1 MSDLV
6 LHNYFRSSTSVR
18 VRAALNLKG
27 LSYDYVPLSLL
38 KGEQASA
45 EHLALNPSGLVPT
58 LVTPQGALPQSL
70 AILEWL
76 DEVHPE
82 PPLLPADPWGRARV
96 RSLSQIV
103 ALDIHPVN
111 NLRIL
116 QHLEAE
122 FGVDAAG
129 KAAWFRKWA
138 GAGMQALEA
147 RLAAEPETGKF
158 CHGDTVGLADLCL
171 YAQVLNNARFEV
183 DMRNCPTILRIHDN
197 CMAIPALEQATPPYQ
212 PDASTPRL

>member
-1 MSDLV
+1 MSNLQ

-27 LSYDYVPLSLL
+27 LSYDYIPLSLL

-45 EHLALNPSGLVPT
+45 DHLALNPSGLVPT

-82 PPLLPADPWGRARV
+82 PALLPRDAWARARV
-96 RSLSQIV
+96 RSLAHII
-103 ALDIHPVN
+103 ALDVHPVN

-122 FGVDAAG
+122 YGVDAEG
-129 KAAWFRKWA
+129 KAAWFGKWA
-138 GAGMQALEA
+138 HAGMAALEA
-147 RLAAEPETGKF
+147 RLASEPETGTF
-158 CHGDTVGLADLCL
+158 CHGETVGLADLCL
-171 YAQVLNNARFEV
+171 YAQVLNNGRFGVTLE
-183 DMRNCPTILRIHDN
+183 DYPTIARIQDA
-197 CMAIPALEQATPPYQ
+197 CMDIPALEKAAPANQIDAT
-212 PDASTPRL
+212 

>member
-1 MSDLV
+1 MSDLT

-45 EHLALNPSGLVPT
+45 AHLALNPSGLVPT
-58 LVTPQGALPQSL
+58 LVTPQGAFPQSM

-82 PPLLPADPWGRARV
+82 PPLLPHDPWGRARV
-96 RSLSQIV
+96 RSLAQIV
-103 ALDIHPVN
+103 AADIHPVN

-116 QHLEAE
+116 KHLEAE

-129 KAAWFRKWA
+129 KAAWFRNWA
-138 GAGMQALEA
+138 AAGMKALET
-147 RLAAEPETGKF
+147 RLAAEPETGDF

-183 DMRNCPTILRIHDN
+183 DMSPYPVINRIHAN
-197 CMAIPALEQATPPYQ
+197 CMAVPALEQAAPANQ
-212 PDASTPRL
+212 PDAS

>member
-1 MSDLV
+1 MNDLV

-27 LSYDYVPLSLL
+27 LAYDYVPLSLL
-38 KGEQASA
+38 RGEQASA
-45 EHLALNPSGLVPT
+45 DHLALNPSGLVPT
-58 LVTPQGALPQSL
+58 LVTAQGALPQSL

-82 PPLLPADPWGRARV
+82 PALLPSDPWGRARV

-103 ALDIHPVN
+103 AVDIHPVN

-116 QHLEAE
+116 KHLEAE
-122 FGVDAAG
+122 YGVDAAG

-138 GAGMQALEA
+138 GIGMQALET
-147 RLAAEPETGKF
+147 RLATEPETGDF

-171 YAQVLNNARFEV
+171 YAQVLNNARFDV
-183 DMRNCPTILRIHDN
+183 DMSLCPTIIRIHNN
-197 CMAIPALEQATPPYQ
+197 CMAIPALERAAPPNQ
-212 PDASTPRL
+212 PDAI

>member
-1 MSDLV
+1 MTDLT

-18 VRAALNLKG
+18 VRAALNLKV
-27 LSYDYVPLSLL
+27 LAFDYVPLSLL

-76 DEVHPE
+76 DETHPD
-82 PPLLPADPWGRARV
+82 PALLPGDAWGRARV
-96 RSLSQIV
+96 RSLAHIM

-116 QHLEAE
+116 KHLETE
-122 FGVDAAG
+122 YGVDADG
-129 KAAWFRKWA
+129 KAAWFQKWA
-138 GAGMQALEA
+138 GAGMAAIEK
-147 RLAAEPETGKF
+147 RLASEAETGAF

-171 YAQVLNNARFEV
+171 FAQVANNARFDV
-183 DMRNCPTILRIHDN
+183 DMSGYPTILRVHAN
-197 CMAIPALEQATPPYQ
+197 CLEIPALVAALPANQIDAT
-212 PDASTPRL
+212 

>member
-1 MSDLV
+1 MTGFA

-27 LSYDYVPLSLL
+27 LAFDYIPLSLL

-76 DEVHPE
+76 DETHPE
-82 PPLLPADPWGRARV
+82 PPLLPSDPWGRARV
-96 RSLSQIV
+96 RSLAHIV

-111 NLRIL
+111 NLRVL
-116 QHLEAE
+116 KYLEAE
-122 FGVDAAG
+122 FGVDAQG

-138 GAGMQALEA
+138 SAGLDALER
-147 RLAAEPETGKF
+147 RLASEPETGDF
-158 CHGDTVGLADLCL
+158 CHKNKVGMADLCI

-183 DMRNCPTILRIHDN
+183 DMKPYPTIQRIHEN
-197 CMAIPALEQATPPYQ
+197 CMELPALLQASPPHQ
-212 PDASTPRL
+212 PDAS

>member
-1 MSDLV
+1 MSDLA

-27 LSYDYVPLSLL
+27 LGYDYVPLSLL
-38 KGEQASA
+38 KGEQASVD
-45 EHLALNPSGLVPT
+45 HLGLNPSGLVPT
-58 LVTPQGALPQSL
+58 LETPQGPLPQSL
-70 AILEWL
+70 AIIEWL

-82 PPLLPADPWGRARV
+82 PPLLPSDPWGRARV
-96 RSLSQIV
+96 RSLAHVV

-116 QHLEAE
+116 KHLEAE

-129 KAAWFRKWA
+129 KAEWFRTWA
-138 GAGMQALEA
+138 TAGMHALET
-147 RLAAEPETGKF
+147 RLATEPETGDF

-183 DMRNCPTILRIHDN
+183 DMSPFPTITRIHAN
-197 CMAIPALEQATPPYQ
+197 CEEIPALEQAAPANQ
-212 PDASTPRL
+212 PDAV

>member
-1 MSDLV
+1 MNDLI

-27 LSYDYVPLSLL
+27 LEYDYVPLSLL

-45 EHLALNPSGLVPT
+45 AHLALNPSGLVPT
-58 LVTPQGALPQSL
+58 LVTAQGPLPQSL

-76 DEVHPE
+76 DEVHPQ

-96 RSLSQIV
+96 RSLAHIV

-116 QHLEAE
+116 KHLETE
-122 FGVDAAG
+122 FGADAAG

-138 GAGMQALEA
+138 QAGMQAMET
-147 RLAAEPETGKF
+147 RLASEPETGAF
-158 CHGDTVGLADLCL
+158 CHGDTVGMADLCL
-171 YAQVLNNARFEV
+171 FAMVLNNARFEV
-183 DMRNCPTILRIHDN
+183 DMSPYPTIQRIHSN
-197 CMAIPALEQATPPYQ
+197 CMNTPALEQASPARQ
-212 PDASTPRL
+212 PDST

>member
-1 MSDLV
+1 MSNLA

-27 LSYDYVPLSLL
+27 LDYDYIPLSLL
-38 KGEQASA
+38 KGEQASP
-45 EHLALNPSGLVPT
+45 EHLVLNPSGLVPT
-58 LVTPQGALPQSL
+58 LVTPQGSLPQSL

-82 PPLLPADPWGRARV
+82 PPLMPADPWGRARV
-96 RSLSQIV
+96 RSLAHIV

-111 NLRIL
+111 NLRVL
-116 QHLEAE
+116 KHLETE
-122 FGVDAAG
+122 FGVDAEG

-138 GAGMQALEA
+138 NAGMQALEA

-158 CHGDTVGLADLCL
+158 CHGDSVGLADLCL
-171 YAQVLNNARFEV
+171 YAQVLNNTRFEV
-183 DMRNCPTILRIHDN
+183 DMSAYPTISRIHDN
-197 CMAIPALEQATPPYQ
+197 CMAVHALEKAAPANQ
-212 PDASTPRL
+212 PDAV

>member
-1 MSDLV
+1 MSELV

-27 LSYDYVPLSLL
+27 LDFDYVPLSLL

-45 EHLALNPSGLVPT
+45 DHIALNPSGLVPT
-58 LVTPQGALPQSL
+58 LVTEQGPLPQSL
-70 AILEWL
+70 AIIEWL

-96 RSLSQIV
+96 RSLAHVV

-116 QHLEAE
+116 KRLETE
-122 FGVDAAG
+122 YGVDADG
-129 KAAWFRKWA
+129 KAAWFRHWA
-138 GAGMQALEA
+138 EAGMQALET
-147 RLAAEPETGKF
+147 RLSQESETGTF

-171 YAQVLNNARFEV
+171 YAQVLNNARFGV
-183 DMRNCPTILRIHDN
+183 DMTAYPTVQRIHDA
-197 CMAIPALEQATPPYQ
+197 CMEVPALADAAPANQ
-212 PDASTPRL
+212 PDAV

>member
-1 MSDLV
+1 MSDFA

-27 LSYDYVPLSLL
+27 LSYDYIPLALL

-58 LVTPQGALPQSL
+58 LVTPEGALPQSL

-76 DEVHPE
+76 DEVHPK
-82 PPLLPADPWGRARV
+82 PPLLPEDAWGRARV
-96 RSLSQIV
+96 RSLAQIV

-116 QHLEAE
+116 QHLEAAY
-122 FGVDAAG
+122 GVDAAG

-138 GAGMQALEA
+138 NAGMQALET
-147 RLAAEPETGKF
+147 RLSQEPETGAF

-183 DMRNCPTILRIHDN
+183 DMSAFPTISRIHAN
-197 CMAIPALEQATPPYQ
+197 CMDVPALAQAAPANQ
-212 PDASTPRL
+212 PDAV

>member
-1 MSDLV
+1 MRELS

-27 LSYDYVPLSLL
+27 LDYNYIPLSLL
-38 KGEQASA
+38 KGEQANP
-45 EHLALNPSGLVPT
+45 EHLTLNPSGLVPT
-58 LVTPQGALPQSL
+58 LVTQQGSLPQSL

-76 DEVHPE
+76 DEVQPE
-82 PPLLPADPWGRARV
+82 PALLPSDPWARARV
-96 RSLSQIV
+96 RSLAHIV

-116 QHLEAE
+116 KHLESE
-122 FGVDAAG
+122 FGADAAT

-138 GAGMQALEA
+138 EAGMQALEI
-147 RLAAEPETGKF
+147 RLSGEPETGAF

-171 YAQVLNNARFEV
+171 YAQVLNNARFDV
-183 DMRNCPTILRIHDN
+183 DMSAYPTIQRIQTN
-197 CMAIPALEQATPPYQ
+197 CMAIPALEQAAPANQ
-212 PDASTPRL
+212 PDAV

>member
-1 MSDLV
+1 MSQLQ

-27 LSYDYVPLSLL
+27 LSYEYIPLSLL
-38 KGEQASA
+38 KGEQGSA
-45 EHLALNPSGLVPT
+45 AHLALNPSGLVPT
-58 LVTPQGALPQSL
+58 LVTEQGALPQSL

-76 DEVHPE
+76 DETHPE
-82 PPLLPADPWGRARV
+82 PPLLPGDAWGRARV
-96 RSLSQIV
+96 RSLAQIV

-129 KAAWFRKWA
+129 KAAWFAKWA
-138 GAGMQALEA
+138 NAGMAALEA
-147 RLAAEPETGKF
+147 RLAGEAETGVY
-158 CHGDTVGLADLCL
+158 CHGDQVTLADLCL
-171 YAQVLNNARFEV
+171 FAQVLNNGRFGVTLEPY
-183 DMRNCPTILRIHDN
+183 PTIARIHT
-197 CMAIPALEQATPPYQ
+197 ALMELPEIAAAAPEHQ
-212 PDASTPRL
+212 PDAG

>member
-27 LSYDYVPLSLL
+27 LAYDYVPLSLL

-58 LVTPQGALPQSL
+58 LVTPQGSLPQSL

-76 DEVHPE
+76 DEVYPD
-82 PPLLPADPWGRARV
+82 PPLLPSDPWARARV
-96 RSLSQIV
+96 RSLAHIV

-122 FGVDAAG
+122 YDVIGAG
-129 KAAWFRKWA
+129 KAQWFRKWA
-138 GAGMQALEA
+138 SAGMQALEA
-147 RLAAEPETGKF
+147 RLAGDSETGDF
-158 CHGDTVGLADLCL
+158 CHGDMVSIADLCL

-183 DMRNCPTILRIHDN
+183 DMTPYPTVMRIHEN
-197 CMAIPALEQATPPYQ
+197 CMAVPELERAAPANQVDAT
-212 PDASTPRL
+212 

>member
-1 MSDLV
+1 MTDFA

-27 LSYDYVPLSLL
+27 LAFDYIPLSLL

-76 DEVHPE
+76 DETHPE
-82 PPLLPADPWGRARV
+82 PPLLPSDPWGRARV
-96 RSLSQIV
+96 RSLAHIV

-111 NLRIL
+111 NLRVL
-116 QHLEAE
+116 KYLEAE
-122 FGVDAAG
+122 FGVDAKG

-138 GAGMQALEA
+138 SAGFDALEK
-147 RLAAEPETGKF
+147 RLASEPETGDF
-158 CHGDTVGLADLCL
+158 CHKNKVGMADLCL

-183 DMRNCPTILRIHDN
+183 DMKPYPTIQRIHEN
-197 CMAIPALEQATPPYQ
+197 CMALPALLQASPPHQ
-212 PDASTPRL
+212 PDAS

>member
-1 MSDLV
+1 MTGFA

-27 LSYDYVPLSLL
+27 LAYDYIPLSLL
-38 KGEQASA
+38 KGEQASP

-76 DEVHPE
+76 DESHPE
-82 PPLLPADPWGRARV
+82 PPLLPSDPWGRARV
-96 RSLSQIV
+96 RSLAHIV

-116 QHLEAE
+116 KHLETE
-122 FGVDAAG
+122 FGVDAQG

-138 GAGMQALEA
+138 SAGLEALEK
-147 RLAAEPETGKF
+147 RLASEPETGDF
-158 CHGDTVGLADLCL
+158 CHENKVGLADLCL
-171 YAQVLNNARFEV
+171 YAQVLNNVRFEV
-183 DMRNCPTILRIHDN
+183 DMTPFPTIRRIHEN
-197 CMAIPALEQATPPYQ
+197 CMAIPALVQASPPNQ
-212 PDASTPRL
+212 PDAG

>member
-1 MSDLV
+1 MSGLA

-27 LSYDYVPLSLL
+27 LSYDYIPLSLL

-45 EHLALNPSGLVPT
+45 AHLALNPSGLVPT
-58 LVTPQGALPQSL
+58 LVTPKGVVPQSM
-70 AILEWL
+70 AILELL
-76 DEVHPE
+76 DEIHPE
-82 PPLLPADPWGRARV
+82 PPLLPGDPMGRARV
-96 RSLSQIV
+96 RSLAQIV
-103 ALDIHPVN
+103 AADIHPVN

-129 KAAWFRKWA
+129 KAKWFRKWA
-138 GAGMQALEA
+138 SVGMQALET
-147 RLAAEPETGKF
+147 RLTGKPETGAF
-158 CHGDTVGLADLCL
+158 CHGDSVGLADLCL

-183 DMRNCPTILRIHDN
+183 DMTRYPTILRIHEN
-197 CMAIPALEQATPPYQ
+197 CMAVPALAQAAPANQ
-212 PDASTPRL
+212 PDAF

>member
-1 MSDLV
+1 MTDLA

-27 LSYDYVPLSLL
+27 LEYDYIPLSLL
-38 KGEQASA
+38 KGEQAGPD
-45 EHLALNPSGLVPT
+45 HLALNPSGLVPT

-76 DEVHPE
+76 EETHPD
-82 PPLLPADPWGRARV
+82 PALLPRDPWGRARV
-96 RSLSQIV
+96 RSLAHIV

-116 QHLEAE
+116 KHLEAE
-122 FGVDAAG
+122 YGVDADG
-129 KAAWFRKWA
+129 KATWFRKWA
-138 GAGMQALEA
+138 SAGLEA
-147 RLAAEPETGKF
+147 MEKRLASEPETGDF

-171 YAQVLNNARFEV
+171 YAQVINNARFDV
-183 DMRNCPTILRIHDN
+183 DMTPYPTIQRIHAN
-197 CMAIPALEQATPPYQ
+197 CMAIPALVAASPPHQ
-212 PDASTPRL
+212 PDAV

>member
-82 PPLLPADPWGRARV
+82 PPLLPADPWARARV
-96 RSLSQIV
+96 RSLADIV

-116 QHLEAE
+116 QYLEAE
-122 FGVDAAG
+122 CGMDAAG

-138 GAGMQALEA
+138 SVGMQALEA
-147 RLAAEPETGKF
+147 RLASEPETGAF

-171 YAQVLNNARFEV
+171 YAQVLNNVRFDV
-183 DMRNCPTILRIHDN
+183 DMTTCPTILRIHEN
-197 CMAIPALEQATPPYQ
+197 CMAVPALEQAAPANQ
-212 PDASTPRL
+212 PDAM

>member
-27 LSYDYVPLSLL
+27 LSYNYVPLSLL

-76 DEVHPE
+76 DEMHPE

-116 QHLEAE
+116 Q
-122 FGVDAAG
+122 
-129 KAAWFRKWA
+129 
-138 GAGMQALEA
+138 
-147 RLAAEPETGKF
+147 
-158 CHGDTVGLADLCL
+158 
-171 YAQVLNNARFEV
+171 
-183 DMRNCPTILRIHDN
+183 
-197 CMAIPALEQATPPYQ
+197 
-212 PDASTPRL
+212 ASGG